1 MCAMDKELKNLILS
15 DLARLDIKSLPLF
28 WTYSLPPQVRY
39 LILWREAAY
48 YRKKGGFL
56 RKWYGFWL
64 DRAMDRTQI
73 TLPREVQAGSGIYI
87 GHFGRLIIHPDVT
100 LGNNINIAT
109 GVTIGQ
115 SNRGERKG
123 TPVIGNDVWIGTN
136 AVIVG
141 KITIGDDVM
150 ICPGA
155 FVNTDVPSHSVV
167 IGNPAV
173 IHHRD
178 NATESYINHRV

>member
-1 MCAMDKELKNLILS
+1 MDKELKNLILS
-15 DLARLDIKSLPLF
+15 DLGRLGIKRLPILGAF
-28 WTYSLPPQVRY
+28 GLPPQVRY
-39 LILWREAAY
+39 LILWRKSAY
-48 YRKKGGFL
+48 YYKKGGIL
-56 RKWYGFWL
+56 RKWYGFKL
-64 DRAMDRTQI
+64 DRAMNRTQI
-73 TLPREVQAGSGIYI
+73 TFPREVKAGSGIYI
-87 GHFGRLIIHPDVT
+87 GHFGRLIIHPDAT

-141 KITIGDDVM
+141 RVTIGDDVM

-178 NATESYINHRV
+178 NATEGYINNRV